1 MKMMNTLFDIAGVR
15 ARIFHLPNRPAFMIG
30 NDLAEVYGSSPK
42 RINEAVSRNPDR
54 FPEDFAFELTE
65 AEMQVLVTQNAASKS
80 SNWSQFATSWARKGA
95 DWRPV
100 VFTHAGAMMLSALL
114 RSETAVAMSIV
125 IHRAF
130 AAMEARALAD
140 ANHMLM
146 KLQSEVRGKRG
157 LRSRVVDASREGWTY
172 QQLAQDVSHSRA
184 KVIAEIAICLAMEL
198 IPAPL
203 KGTPADTL
211 PLFT

>member
-80 SNWSQFATSWARKGA
+80 SNWSQFATSY
-95 DWRPV
+95 PV
-100 VFTHAGAMMLSALL
+100 RF
-114 RSETAVAMSIV
+114 
-125 IHRAF
+125 
-130 AAMEARALAD
+130 
-140 ANHMLM
+140 
-146 KLQSEVRGKRG
+146 
-157 LRSRVVDASREGWTY
+157 
-172 QQLAQDVSHSRA
+172 
-184 KVIAEIAICLAMEL
+184 
-198 IPAPL
+198 
-203 KGTPADTL
+203 
-211 PLFT
+211 